1 MNTPSSLSVGPTH
14 VRRGFGVLLPSL
26 SAIAYNTRLLVGC
39 LMTAACVALGS
50 FGNAAFAQN
59 AAAKYSTWSKV
70 EAAPETRAYKEQL
83 REGGGLDAILRALLE
98 QTALPQLALTS
109 NRSTIE
115 RTRRRMR
122 ELLLTEI
129 ADEKA
134 FEDAS
139 RVFLVFFEKLSRDED
154 ADMLVRINALLLI
167 GELKAKDGKP
177 WPPTAVALAAAARDT
192 KLPSAIRV
200 AATAGLAR
208 HIEAARAAGE
218 DAPAALAADALP
230 AIVAILQEP
239 IEKDTGV
246 EFDWLVSRSLSMLP
260 SLSRS
265 ASKEMAATL
274 PKLLVKLLEDP
285 LRSLDVRV
293 RAAAALGATVVPA
306 SGVNGPRVIAAIG
319 SLALS
324 GLEGD
329 DVAAASRRLEQEY
342 LVLAGATPASA
353 VAQPVLVPGL
363 GQAGTPDAVA
373 IAEQVCR
380 RAAWR
385 LVTLADA
392 IAPLD
397 GKSGLALLS
406 TNTGTAAVDLAKT
419 LRDFGMN
426 LDKIPDEQSLADA
439 IAAIQAPATG
449 APRPQAPERK
459 PKPEEPAAEEPATDP
474 AASPFDSPFGS

>member
-1 MNTPSSLSVGPTH
+1 M
-14 VRRGFGVLLPSL
+14 
-26 SAIAYNTRLLVGC
+26 A
-39 LMTAACVALGS
+39 AACVARGS
-50 FGNAAFAQN
+50 SGNAAFAQN
-59 AAAKYSTWSKV
+59 SGAKYSTWSKV
-70 EAAPETRAYKEQL
+70 EAAPETRAYKEHL
-83 REGGGLDAILRALLE
+83 REGGGLDATLRALLE
-98 QTALPQLALTS
+98 LSALPQLALAS

-139 RVFLVFFEKLSRDED
+139 QVFLDFFGKLARDED
-154 ADMLVRINALLLI
+154 ADLLVRINALLLV

-177 WPPTAVALAAAARDT
+177 WPPTAGPLASAARDA
-192 KLPSAIRV
+192 KLPIAIRV

-208 HIEAARAAGE
+208 HAEAARATGD
-218 DAPAALAADALP
+218 DASKALAADALP
-230 AIVAILQEP
+230 AIVAILREP
-239 IEKDTGV
+239 VEKDTSV
-246 EFDWLVSRSLSMLP
+246 ELDWLVSRSLSMLP
-260 SLSRS
+260 SLGRW
-265 ASKEMAATL
+265 APKEVAATL
-274 PKLLVKLLEDP
+274 PQLLAKLLEDP
-285 LRSLDVRV
+285 LRSVDVRV
-293 RAAAALGATVVPA
+293 RAAAALGAMVVPT
-306 SGVNGPRVIAAIG
+306 SGVNGPQTIAAIR

-329 DVAAASRRLEQEY
+329 DAIAASRRLEQEY
-342 LVLAGATPASA
+342 IVLLGAPDAT
-353 VAQPVLVPGL
+353 VAQPPGL
-363 GQAGTPDAVA
+363 GQPGTPNALA

-397 GKSGLALLS
+397 GKGGLAVLS
-406 TNTGTAAVDLAKT
+406 TNTGTQATDLAKL

-426 LDKIPDEQSLADA
+426 LDKIPDEQSLNDA
-439 IAAIQAPATG
+439 VAAIHAPATG
-449 APRPQAPERK
+449 TPQPQAPQRQ

-474 AASPFDSPFGS
+474 AASPFDSP

>member
-1 MNTPSSLSVGPTH
+1 M
-14 VRRGFGVLLPSL
+14 
-26 SAIAYNTRLLVGC
+26 A
-39 LMTAACVALGS
+39 AACVARGS
-50 FGNAAFAQN
+50 SGNAAFAQN
-59 AAAKYSTWSKV
+59 SGAKYSTWSKV
-70 EAAPETRAYKEQL
+70 EAAPETRAYKENL
-83 REGGGLDAILRALLE
+83 REGGGLDATLRALLE
-98 QTALPQLALTS
+98 LSALPQLALAS

-139 RVFLVFFEKLSRDED
+139 QVFLDFFGKLARDED
-154 ADMLVRINALLLI
+154 ADLLVRINALLLV

-177 WPPTAVALAAAARDT
+177 WPPTAGPLASAARDA
-192 KLPSAIRV
+192 KLPIAIRV

-208 HIEAARAAGE
+208 HAEAARATGD
-218 DAPAALAADALP
+218 DASKALAADALP
-230 AIVAILQEP
+230 AIVAILREP
-239 IEKDTGV
+239 VEKDTSV
-246 EFDWLVSRSLSMLP
+246 ELDWLVSRSLSMLP
-260 SLSRS
+260 SLGRW
-265 ASKEMAATL
+265 APKEMAATL
-274 PKLLVKLLEDP
+274 PQLLAKLLEDP

-293 RAAAALGATVVPA
+293 RAAAALGAMVVPT
-306 SGVNGPRVIAAIG
+306 SGVNGPQTIAAIR

-329 DVAAASRRLEQEY
+329 DAIAASRRLEQEY
-342 LVLAGATPASA
+342 IVLLGAPDAT
-353 VAQPVLVPGL
+353 VAQPPGL
-363 GQAGTPDAVA
+363 GQPGTPNALA

-397 GKSGLALLS
+397 GKGGLAVLS
-406 TNTGTAAVDLAKT
+406 TNTGTQATDLAKL

-426 LDKIPDEQSLADA
+426 LDKIPDEQSLNDA
-439 IAAIQAPATG
+439 VAAIHAPATG
-449 APRPQAPERK
+449 TPQPQAPQRQ

-474 AASPFDSPFGS
+474 AASPFDSP

>member
-1 MNTPSSLSVGPTH
+1 MNTPSTFSVGPTH
-14 VRRGFGVLLPSL
+14 VRRGFWVILPRPP
-26 SAIAYNTRLLVGC
+26 AIACATRLLAGC
-39 LMTAACVALGS
+39 LVAAACIARGS
-50 FGNAAFAQN
+50 SGNAAFAQN
-59 AAAKYSTWSKV
+59 SGAKYSTWSKV
-70 EAAPETRAYKEQL
+70 EAAPETRAYKENL
-83 REGGGLDAILRALLE
+83 REGGGLDATLRALLE
-98 QTALPQLALTS
+98 LTALPQLALAS

-139 RVFLVFFEKLSRDED
+139 QVFLDFFGKLARDED
-154 ADMLVRINALLLI
+154 ADLIVRINALLLV

-177 WPPTAVALAAAARDT
+177 WPPTAGPLASAARDA
-192 KLPSAIRV
+192 KLPIAIRV

-208 HIEAARAAGE
+208 HAEAARAIGD
-218 DAPAALAADALP
+218 DASKALAADALP
-230 AIVAILQEP
+230 AIVAILGEP
-239 IEKDTGV
+239 VEKDTSV
-246 EFDWLVSRSLSMLP
+246 ELDWLVSRSLSMLP
-260 SLSRS
+260 SLGRW
-265 ASKEMAATL
+265 APKEMAATL
-274 PKLLVKLLEDP
+274 PQLLAKLLEDP

-293 RAAAALGATVVPA
+293 RAAAALGAMVVPT
-306 SGVNGPRVIAAIG
+306 SGVNGPQTIAAIR

-329 DVAAASRRLEQEY
+329 DAIAASRRLEQEY
-342 LVLAGATPASA
+342 IVLLGAPDAT
-353 VAQPVLVPGL
+353 VAQPPGL
-363 GQAGTPDAVA
+363 GQPGTPNALA

-397 GKSGLALLS
+397 GKGGLAVLS
-406 TNTGTAAVDLAKT
+406 TNTGTQATDLAKL

-426 LDKIPDEQSLADA
+426 LDKIPDEQSLNDA
-439 IAAIQAPATG
+439 VAAIHAPATG
-449 APRPQAPERK
+449 TPQPQAPQRQ

-474 AASPFDSPFGS
+474 AASPFDRP

>member
-1 MNTPSSLSVGPTH
+1 M
-14 VRRGFGVLLPSL
+14 
-26 SAIAYNTRLLVGC
+26 A
-39 LMTAACVALGS
+39 AACVARGS
-50 FGNAAFAQN
+50 SGNAAFAQN
-59 AAAKYSTWSKV
+59 SGAKYSTWSKV
-70 EAAPETRAYKEQL
+70 EAAPETRAYKEHL
-83 REGGGLDAILRALLE
+83 REGGGLDATLRALLE
-98 QTALPQLALTS
+98 LSALPQLALAS

-139 RVFLVFFEKLSRDED
+139 QVFLDFFGKLARDED
-154 ADMLVRINALLLI
+154 ADLLVRINALLLV

-177 WPPTAVALAAAARDT
+177 WPPTAGPLASAARDA

-208 HIEAARAAGE
+208 HAEAARATGD
-218 DAPAALAADALP
+218 DASKALAADALP
-230 AIVAILQEP
+230 AIVAILREP
-239 IEKDTGV
+239 VEKDTSV
-246 EFDWLVSRSLSMLP
+246 ELDWLVSRSLSMLP
-260 SLSRS
+260 SLGRW
-265 ASKEMAATL
+265 APKEMAATL
-274 PKLLVKLLEDP
+274 PKLLAKLLEDP
-285 LRSLDVRV
+285 LRSVDVRV
-293 RAAAALGATVVPA
+293 RAAAALGAMVVPT
-306 SGVNGPRVIAAIG
+306 SGVNGPQTIAAIR

-329 DVAAASRRLEQEY
+329 DAIAASRRLEQEY
-342 LVLAGATPASA
+342 IVLLGAPDAT
-353 VAQPVLVPGL
+353 VAQPPGL
-363 GQAGTPDAVA
+363 GQPGTPNALA

-397 GKSGLALLS
+397 GKGGLAVLS
-406 TNTGTAAVDLAKT
+406 TNTGTQATDLAKL

-426 LDKIPDEQSLADA
+426 LDKIPDEQSLNDA
-439 IAAIQAPATG
+439 VAAIHAPATG
-449 APRPQAPERK
+449 TPQPQAPQRQ

-474 AASPFDSPFGS
+474 AASPFDSP

>member
-1 MNTPSSLSVGPTH
+1 M
-14 VRRGFGVLLPSL
+14 
-26 SAIAYNTRLLVGC
+26 A
-39 LMTAACVALGS
+39 AACVARGS
-50 FGNAAFAQN
+50 SDNAAFAQN
-59 AAAKYSTWSKV
+59 AGAKYSTWSKV
-70 EAAPETRAYKEQL
+70 EAAPETRAYKENL
-83 REGGGLDAILRALLE
+83 REGGGLDATLRALLE
-98 QTALPQLALTS
+98 LTALPQLALAS

-115 RTRRRMR
+115 RTRRGMR

-139 RVFLVFFEKLSRDED
+139 QVFLDFFGKLARDED
-154 ADMLVRINALLLI
+154 ADLLVRINALLLV

-177 WPPTAVALAAAARDT
+177 WPPTAGPLASAARDA

-208 HIEAARAAGE
+208 HAEAARATGD
-218 DAPAALAADALP
+218 DASKALAADALP
-230 AIVAILQEP
+230 AIVAILGEP
-239 IEKDTGV
+239 VEKDTSV
-246 EFDWLVSRSLSMLP
+246 ELDWLVSRSLSMLP
-260 SLSRS
+260 SLGRW
-265 ASKEMAATL
+265 APKEMAATL
-274 PKLLVKLLEDP
+274 PKLLAKLLEDP

-293 RAAAALGATVVPA
+293 RAAAALGAMVVPT
-306 SGVNGPRVIAAIG
+306 SGVNGPQTIAAIR

-329 DVAAASRRLEQEY
+329 DAIAASRQLEQEY
-342 LVLAGATPASA
+342 IVLLGAPDAT
-353 VAQPVLVPGL
+353 VAQPPGL
-363 GQAGTPDAVA
+363 GQPGTPNALA
-373 IAEQVCR
+373 IAEQVGR

-397 GKSGLALLS
+397 GKGGLAVLS
-406 TNTGTAAVDLAKT
+406 TNTGTQATDLAKL

-426 LDKIPDEQSLADA
+426 LDKIPDEQSLNDA
-439 IAAIQAPATG
+439 VAAIHAPATG
-449 APRPQAPERK
+449 TPQPQAPQRQ

-474 AASPFDSPFGS
+474 AASPFDSP

>member
-1 MNTPSSLSVGPTH
+1 M
-14 VRRGFGVLLPSL
+14 
-26 SAIAYNTRLLVGC
+26 A
-39 LMTAACVALGS
+39 AACVARGS
-50 FGNAAFAQN
+50 SGNAAFAQN
-59 AAAKYSTWSKV
+59 SGAKYSTWSKV
-70 EAAPETRAYKEQL
+70 EAAPETRAYKENL
-83 REGGGLDAILRALLE
+83 REGGGLDATLRALLE
-98 QTALPQLALTS
+98 LTALPQLALAS

-139 RVFLVFFEKLSRDED
+139 QVFLDFFGKLARDED
-154 ADMLVRINALLLI
+154 ADLLVRINALLLV

-177 WPPTAVALAAAARDT
+177 WPPTAGPLASAARDA
-192 KLPSAIRV
+192 KLPIAIRV

-208 HIEAARAAGE
+208 HAEAARATGD
-218 DAPAALAADALP
+218 DASKALAADALP
-230 AIVAILQEP
+230 AIVAILGEP
-239 IEKDTGV
+239 VEKDTSV
-246 EFDWLVSRSLSMLP
+246 ELDWLVSRSLSMLP
-260 SLSRS
+260 SLGRW
-265 ASKEMAATL
+265 APKEVAATL
-274 PKLLVKLLEDP
+274 PQLLAKLLEDP
-285 LRSLDVRV
+285 LRSVDVRV
-293 RAAAALGATVVPA
+293 RAAAALGAMVVPT
-306 SGVNGPRVIAAIG
+306 SGVNGPQTIAAIR

-329 DVAAASRRLEQEY
+329 DAIAASRRLEQEY
-342 LVLAGATPASA
+342 IVLLGAPDAT
-353 VAQPVLVPGL
+353 VAQPPGL
-363 GQAGTPDAVA
+363 GQPGTPNALA

-397 GKSGLALLS
+397 GKGGLAVLS
-406 TNTGTAAVDLAKT
+406 TNTGTQATDLAKL

-426 LDKIPDEQSLADA
+426 LDKIPDEQSLNDA
-439 IAAIQAPATG
+439 VAAIHAPATG
-449 APRPQAPERK
+449 TPQPQAPQRQ

-474 AASPFDSPFGS
+474 AASPFDSP

>member
-1 MNTPSSLSVGPTH
+1 M
-14 VRRGFGVLLPSL
+14 
-26 SAIAYNTRLLVGC
+26 A
-39 LMTAACVALGS
+39 AACVARGS
-50 FGNAAFAQN
+50 SGSAAFAQN
-59 AAAKYSTWSKV
+59 AEAKYSTWSKV
-70 EAAPETRAYKEQL
+70 EAAPETRAYKENL
-83 REGGGLDAILRALLE
+83 REGGGLDATLRALLE
-98 QTALPQLALTS
+98 LTALPQLALAS

-139 RVFLVFFEKLSRDED
+139 QVFLDFFGKLARDED
-154 ADMLVRINALLLI
+154 ADLLVRINALLLV

-177 WPPTAVALAAAARDT
+177 WPPTAGPLASAARDA

-208 HIEAARAAGE
+208 HAEAARATGE
-218 DAPAALAADALP
+218 DASKALAADALP

-239 IEKDTGV
+239 VEKDTSV
-246 EFDWLVSRSLSMLP
+246 ELDWLVSRSLSMLP
-260 SLSRS
+260 SLGRW
-265 ASKEMAATL
+265 APKEVAATL
-274 PKLLVKLLEDP
+274 PQLLAKLLEDP
-285 LRSLDVRV
+285 LRSVDVRV
-293 RAAAALGATVVPA
+293 RAAAALGAMVVPT
-306 SGVNGPRVIAAIG
+306 SGVNGPQTIAAIR

-329 DVAAASRRLEQEY
+329 DAIAASRQLEQEY
-342 LVLAGATPASA
+342 IVLLGAPDVT
-353 VAQPVLVPGL
+353 VAQPPGL
-363 GQAGTPDAVA
+363 SQPGTPNALA
-373 IAEQVCR
+373 IAEQVGR

-397 GKSGLALLS
+397 GKGGLAVLS
-406 TNTGTAAVDLAKT
+406 TNTGTQATDLAKI

-426 LDKIPDEQSLADA
+426 LDKIPDKQSLNDA
-439 IAAIQAPATG
+439 VAAIHAPATG
-449 APRPQAPERK
+449 TPRPQAPQRQ

-474 AASPFDSPFGS
+474 AASPFDSP

>member
-1 MNTPSSLSVGPTH
+1 M
-14 VRRGFGVLLPSL
+14 
-26 SAIAYNTRLLVGC
+26 A
-39 LMTAACVALGS
+39 AACVARGS
-50 FGNAAFAQN
+50 SGNAAFAQN
-59 AAAKYSTWSKV
+59 SGAKYSTWSKV
-70 EAAPETRAYKEQL
+70 EAAPETRAYKEHL
-83 REGGGLDAILRALLE
+83 REGGGLDATLRALLE
-98 QTALPQLALTS
+98 LTALPQLALAS

-139 RVFLVFFEKLSRDED
+139 QVFLDFFGKLARDED
-154 ADMLVRINALLLI
+154 ADLLVRINALLLV

-177 WPPTAVALAAAARDT
+177 WPPTAGPLASAARDA
-192 KLPSAIRV
+192 KLPIAIRV

-208 HIEAARAAGE
+208 HAEAARATGD
-218 DAPAALAADALP
+218 DASKALAADALP
-230 AIVAILQEP
+230 AIVAILREP
-239 IEKDTGV
+239 VEKDTSV
-246 EFDWLVSRSLSMLP
+246 ELDWLVSRSLSMLP
-260 SLSRS
+260 SLGRW
-265 ASKEMAATL
+265 APKELAATL
-274 PKLLVKLLEDP
+274 PQLLAKLLEDP

-293 RAAAALGATVVPA
+293 RAAAALGAMVVPT
-306 SGVNGPRVIAAIG
+306 SGVNGPQTIAAIR

-329 DVAAASRRLEQEY
+329 DAIAASRRLEQEY
-342 LVLAGATPASA
+342 IVLLGAPDAT
-353 VAQPVLVPGL
+353 VAQPPGL
-363 GQAGTPDAVA
+363 GQPGTPNALA

-397 GKSGLALLS
+397 GKGGLAVLS
-406 TNTGTAAVDLAKT
+406 TNTGTQATDLAKL

-426 LDKIPDEQSLADA
+426 LDKIPDEQSLNDA
-439 IAAIQAPATG
+439 VAAIHAPATG
-449 APRPQAPERK
+449 TPQPQAPQRQ

-474 AASPFDSPFGS
+474 AASPFDSP

>member
-1 MNTPSSLSVGPTH
+1 M
-14 VRRGFGVLLPSL
+14 
-26 SAIAYNTRLLVGC
+26 A
-39 LMTAACVALGS
+39 AACVARGS
-50 FGNAAFAQN
+50 SGSAAFAQN
-59 AAAKYSTWSKV
+59 AGAKYSTWSKV
-70 EAAPETRAYKEQL
+70 EAAPETRAYKENL
-83 REGGGLDAILRALLE
+83 REGGGLDATLRALLE
-98 QTALPQLALTS
+98 LTALPQLALAS

-139 RVFLVFFEKLSRDED
+139 QVFLDFFGKLARDEE
-154 ADMLVRINALLLI
+154 ADLLVRINALLLV

-177 WPPTAVALAAAARDT
+177 WPPTAGPLASAARDA

-208 HIEAARAAGE
+208 HAEAARATGD
-218 DAPAALAADALP
+218 DASKALAADALP
-230 AIVAILQEP
+230 AIVAILGEP
-239 IEKDTGV
+239 VEKDTSV
-246 EFDWLVSRSLSMLP
+246 ELDWLVSRSLSMLP
-260 SLSRS
+260 SLGRW
-265 ASKEMAATL
+265 APKEMAATL
-274 PKLLVKLLEDP
+274 PKLLAKLLEDP

-293 RAAAALGATVVPA
+293 RAAAALGAMVVPT
-306 SGVNGPRVIAAIG
+306 SGVNGPQTIAAIR

-329 DVAAASRRLEQEY
+329 DAIAASRQLEQEY
-342 LVLAGATPASA
+342 IVLLGAPDAT
-353 VAQPVLVPGL
+353 VAQPPGL
-363 GQAGTPDAVA
+363 GQPGTPNALA

-397 GKSGLALLS
+397 GKGGLAVLS
-406 TNTGTAAVDLAKT
+406 TNTGTQATDLAKL

-426 LDKIPDEQSLADA
+426 LDKIPDEQSLNDA
-439 IAAIQAPATG
+439 VAAIHAPATG
-449 APRPQAPERK
+449 TPQPQAPQRQ

-474 AASPFDSPFGS
+474 AASPFDSP

>member
-1 MNTPSSLSVGPTH
+1 M
-14 VRRGFGVLLPSL
+14 
-26 SAIAYNTRLLVGC
+26 A
-39 LMTAACVALGS
+39 AACVARGS
-50 FGNAAFAQN
+50 SGNAAFAQN
-59 AAAKYSTWSKV
+59 SGAKYSTWSKV
-70 EAAPETRAYKEQL
+70 EAAPETRAYKENL
-83 REGGGLDAILRALLE
+83 REGGGLDATLRALLE
-98 QTALPQLALTS
+98 LTALPQLALAS

-139 RVFLVFFEKLSRDED
+139 QVFLDFFGKLARDED
-154 ADMLVRINALLLI
+154 ADLLVRINALLLV

-177 WPPTAVALAAAARDT
+177 WPPTAGPLASAARDA
-192 KLPSAIRV
+192 KLPIAIRV

-208 HIEAARAAGE
+208 HAEAARATGD
-218 DAPAALAADALP
+218 DASKALAADALP
-230 AIVAILQEP
+230 AIVAILREP
-239 IEKDTGV
+239 VEKDTSV
-246 EFDWLVSRSLSMLP
+246 ELDWLVSRSLSMLP
-260 SLSRS
+260 SLGRW
-265 ASKEMAATL
+265 APKELAATL
-274 PKLLVKLLEDP
+274 PQLLAKLLEDP
-285 LRSLDVRV
+285 LRSVDVRV
-293 RAAAALGATVVPA
+293 RAAAALGAMVVPT
-306 SGVNGPRVIAAIG
+306 SGVNGPQTIAAIR

-329 DVAAASRRLEQEY
+329 DAIAASRRLEQEY
-342 LVLAGATPASA
+342 IVLLGAPDAT
-353 VAQPVLVPGL
+353 VAQPPGL
-363 GQAGTPDAVA
+363 GQPGTPNALA

-397 GKSGLALLS
+397 GKGGLAVLS
-406 TNTGTAAVDLAKT
+406 TNTGTQATDLAKL

-426 LDKIPDEQSLADA
+426 LDKIPDEQSLNDA
-439 IAAIQAPATG
+439 VAAIHAPATG
-449 APRPQAPERK
+449 TPQPQAPQRQ

-474 AASPFDSPFGS
+474 AASPFDSP

>member
-1 MNTPSSLSVGPTH
+1 MNTPSTFSVGPIH
-14 VRRGFGVLLPSL
+14 VRRGLWVILPRPP
-26 SAIAYNTRLLVGC
+26 AIACATRLLAGC
-39 LMTAACVALGS
+39 LVAAACVARGS
-50 FGNAAFAQN
+50 SGNAAFAQN
-59 AAAKYSTWSKV
+59 SGAKYSTWSKV
-70 EAAPETRAYKEQL
+70 EAAPETRAYKENL
-83 REGGGLDAILRALLE
+83 REGGGLDATLRALLE
-98 QTALPQLALTS
+98 LSALPQLALAS

-139 RVFLVFFEKLSRDED
+139 QVFLDFFGKLARDED
-154 ADMLVRINALLLI
+154 ADLLVRINALLLV

-177 WPPTAVALAAAARDT
+177 WPPTAGPLASAARDA
-192 KLPSAIRV
+192 KLPIAIRV

-208 HIEAARAAGE
+208 HAEAARATGD
-218 DAPAALAADALP
+218 DASKALAADALP
-230 AIVAILQEP
+230 AIVAILREP
-239 IEKDTGV
+239 VEKDTSV
-246 EFDWLVSRSLSMLP
+246 ELDWLVSRSLSMLP
-260 SLSRS
+260 SLGRW
-265 ASKEMAATL
+265 APKEVAATL
-274 PKLLVKLLEDP
+274 PQLLAKLLEDP
-285 LRSLDVRV
+285 LRSVDVRV
-293 RAAAALGATVVPA
+293 RAAAALGAMVVPT
-306 SGVNGPRVIAAIG
+306 SGVNGPQTIAAIR

-329 DVAAASRRLEQEY
+329 DAIAASRRLEQEY
-342 LVLAGATPASA
+342 IVLLGAPDAT
-353 VAQPVLVPGL
+353 VAQPPGL
-363 GQAGTPDAVA
+363 GQPGTPNALA

-397 GKSGLALLS
+397 GKGGLAVLS
-406 TNTGTAAVDLAKT
+406 TNTGTQATDLAKL

-426 LDKIPDEQSLADA
+426 LDKIPDEQSLNDA
-439 IAAIQAPATG
+439 VAAIHAPATG
-449 APRPQAPERK
+449 TPQPQAPQRQ

-474 AASPFDSPFGS
+474 AASPFDSP

>member
-1 MNTPSSLSVGPTH
+1 MNTPSTFSVGPTH
-14 VRRGFGVLLPSL
+14 VRRGFWVILPRPP
-26 SAIAYNTRLLVGC
+26 AIAYSTRLLAGC
-39 LMTAACVALGS
+39 LVAAACVARGS
-50 FGNAAFAQN
+50 SGNAAFAQN
-59 AAAKYSTWSKV
+59 AGAKYSTWSKV
-70 EAAPETRAYKEQL
+70 EAAPETRAYKENL
-83 REGGGLDAILRALLE
+83 REGGGLDATLRALLE
-98 QTALPQLALTS
+98 LTALPQLALAS

-139 RVFLVFFEKLSRDED
+139 QVFLDFFGKLARDED
-154 ADMLVRINALLLI
+154 ADLLVRINALLLV

-177 WPPTAVALAAAARDT
+177 WPPTAGPLASAARDA

-208 HIEAARAAGE
+208 HAEAARATGD
-218 DAPAALAADALP
+218 DASKALAADALP
-230 AIVAILQEP
+230 AIVAILGEP
-239 IEKDTGV
+239 VEKDTSV
-246 EFDWLVSRSLSMLP
+246 ELDWLVSRSLSMLP
-260 SLSRS
+260 SLGRW
-265 ASKEMAATL
+265 APKEMAATL
-274 PKLLVKLLEDP
+274 PKLLAKLLEDP

-293 RAAAALGATVVPA
+293 RAAAALGAMVVPT
-306 SGVNGPRVIAAIG
+306 SGVNGPQTIAAIR
-319 SLALS
+319 SLALR

-329 DVAAASRRLEQEY
+329 DVIAASRQLEQEY
-342 LVLAGATPASA
+342 IVLLGAPDAT
-353 VAQPVLVPGL
+353 VAQPPGL
-363 GQAGTPDAVA
+363 GQPGTPNALA
-373 IAEQVCR
+373 IAEQVGR

-397 GKSGLALLS
+397 GKGGLAVLS
-406 TNTGTAAVDLAKT
+406 TNTGTQATDLAKL

-426 LDKIPDEQSLADA
+426 LDKIPDEQSLNDA
-439 IAAIQAPATG
+439 VAAIHAPATG
-449 APRPQAPERK
+449 TPQAPQRQ

-474 AASPFDSPFGS
+474 VASPFDSP

>member
-1 MNTPSSLSVGPTH
+1 M
-14 VRRGFGVLLPSL
+14 
-26 SAIAYNTRLLVGC
+26 A
-39 LMTAACVALGS
+39 AACVARGS
-50 FGNAAFAQN
+50 SGNAAFAQN
-59 AAAKYSTWSKV
+59 SGAKYSTWSKV
-70 EAAPETRAYKEQL
+70 EAAPETRAYKEHL
-83 REGGGLDAILRALLE
+83 REGGGLDATLRALLE
-98 QTALPQLALTS
+98 LTALPQLALAS

-139 RVFLVFFEKLSRDED
+139 QVFLDFFGKLARDED
-154 ADMLVRINALLLI
+154 ADLLVRINALLLV

-177 WPPTAVALAAAARDT
+177 WPPTAGPLASAARDA
-192 KLPSAIRV
+192 KLPIAIRV

-208 HIEAARAAGE
+208 HAEAARATGD
-218 DAPAALAADALP
+218 DASKALAADALP
-230 AIVAILQEP
+230 AIVAILREP
-239 IEKDTGV
+239 VEKDTSV
-246 EFDWLVSRSLSMLP
+246 ELDWLVSRSLSMLP
-260 SLSRS
+260 SLGRW
-265 ASKEMAATL
+265 APKEVAATL
-274 PKLLVKLLEDP
+274 PQLLAKLLEDP
-285 LRSLDVRV
+285 LRSVDVRV
-293 RAAAALGATVVPA
+293 RAAAALGAMVVPT
-306 SGVNGPRVIAAIG
+306 SGVNGPQTIAAIR

-329 DVAAASRRLEQEY
+329 DAIAASRRLEQEY
-342 LVLAGATPASA
+342 IVLLGAPDAT
-353 VAQPVLVPGL
+353 VAQPPGL
-363 GQAGTPDAVA
+363 GQPGTPNALA

-397 GKSGLALLS
+397 GKGGLAVLS
-406 TNTGTAAVDLAKT
+406 TNTGTQATDLAKL

-426 LDKIPDEQSLADA
+426 LDKIPDEQSLNDA
-439 IAAIQAPATG
+439 VAAIHAPATG
-449 APRPQAPERK
+449 TPQPQAPQRQ

-474 AASPFDSPFGS
+474 AASPFDSP

>member
-1 MNTPSSLSVGPTH
+1 M
-14 VRRGFGVLLPSL
+14 
-26 SAIAYNTRLLVGC
+26 A
-39 LMTAACVALGS
+39 AACVARGS
-50 FGNAAFAQN
+50 SGSAAFAQN
-59 AAAKYSTWSKV
+59 AGAKYSTWSKV
-70 EAAPETRAYKEQL
+70 EAAPETRAYKENL
-83 REGGGLDAILRALLE
+83 REGGGLDATLRALLE
-98 QTALPQLALTS
+98 LTALPQLALAS

-139 RVFLVFFEKLSRDED
+139 QVFLDFFGKLARDED
-154 ADMLVRINALLLI
+154 ADLLVRINALLLV

-177 WPPTAVALAAAARDT
+177 WPPTAGPLASAARDA
-192 KLPSAIRV
+192 KLPIAIRV

-208 HIEAARAAGE
+208 HAEAARATGD
-218 DAPAALAADALP
+218 DASKALAADALP
-230 AIVAILQEP
+230 AIVAILREP
-239 IEKDTGV
+239 VEKDTSV
-246 EFDWLVSRSLSMLP
+246 ELDWLVSRSLSMLP
-260 SLSRS
+260 SLGRW
-265 ASKEMAATL
+265 APKEVAATL
-274 PKLLVKLLEDP
+274 PQLLAKLLEDP

-293 RAAAALGATVVPA
+293 RAAAALGAMVVPT
-306 SGVNGPRVIAAIG
+306 SGVNGPQTIAAIR

-329 DVAAASRRLEQEY
+329 DAIAASRQLEQEY
-342 LVLAGATPASA
+342 IVLLGAPDAT
-353 VAQPVLVPGL
+353 VAQPPGL
-363 GQAGTPDAVA
+363 GQPGTPNALA

-397 GKSGLALLS
+397 GKGGLAVLS
-406 TNTGTAAVDLAKT
+406 TNTGTQATDLAKL

-426 LDKIPDEQSLADA
+426 LDKIPDEQSLNDA
-439 IAAIQAPATG
+439 VAAIHAPATG
-449 APRPQAPERK
+449 TPQPQAPQRQ

-474 AASPFDSPFGS
+474 AASPFDSP